1 MNHSHSHSHSHN
13 HEQHAPQR
21 FDRAFAL
28 GIGLNLAYVLVEAL
42 YGWHV
47 NSLALLADAG
57 HNLGDVGGLLLAW
70 AAIAAARLQ
79 SNDKRT
85 YGWRRASILAS
96 FANALLLLVAMG
108 SLGWEALQRLQQPEP
123 SAGVTVMVVAAIG
136 VLVNAFTAWLF
147 ISGSKDDLNLRGAFL
162 HMAADALV
170 SVGVVAAGAL
180 YLWQGWLWLDPVA
193 SLIIAAVIVI
203 GSWSLFRQS
212 LHLLFDGV
220 PEQVDLAA
228 LRHYLQGLPEVID
241 VHDLHVWALSTNE
254 VALTAHLRLETLPND
269 DRFVQAITAE
279 LHEHFAIAHST
290 LQLESQQ
297 GCSLRCAAPGKH

>member
-1 MNHSHSHSHSHN
+1 MSHSHSH
-13 HEQHAPQR
+13 EQHAPKR

-79 SNDKRT
+79 STDRRT

-123 SAGVTVMVVAAIG
+123 IAGVTVMVVAAIG
-136 VLVNAFTAWLF
+136 VLINAFTAWLF

-162 HMAADALV
+162 HMAADTLV
-170 SVGVVAAGAL
+170 SIGVVAAGAL
-180 YLWQGWLWLDPVA
+180 YLWQGWLWLDPVV

-254 VALTAHLRLETLPND
+254 VALTAHLRLQTLPND
-269 DRFVQAITAE
+269 DSFVQAITAQ
-279 LHEHFAIAHST
+279 LHEHFGIAHST
-290 LQLESQQ
+290 LQLEAGHCCELS
-297 GCSLRCAAPGKH
+297 CSNSPKL